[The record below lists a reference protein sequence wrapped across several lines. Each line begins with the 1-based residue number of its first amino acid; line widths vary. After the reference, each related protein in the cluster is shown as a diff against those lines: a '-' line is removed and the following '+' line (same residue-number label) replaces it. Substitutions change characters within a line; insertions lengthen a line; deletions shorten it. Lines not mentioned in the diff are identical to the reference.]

1 MPDNTELGKHLE
13 LLIRIDER
21 TEKNSVNLAE
31 VRAHLKEQN
40 TSLLRHSTEIAALNG
55 SNAWTKRI
63 LMGVG
68 GVGIVSAIKA
78 FWISK

>member
-1 MPDNTELGKHLE
+1 MPDDPELGKHLE

-21 TEKNSVNLAE
+21 TEKNSEDLSE

-40 TSLLRHSTEIAALNG
+40 SSLLQHSKEIASLSG

-68 GVGIVSAIKA
+68 GIGIISAIKA
-78 FWISK
+78 FWIGR

>member
-21 TEKNSVNLAE
+21 TEKNSEDLSE

-40 TSLLRHSTEIAALNG
+40 SSLLQHSKEIASLSG

-68 GVGIVSAIKA
+68 GIGIISAIKA
-78 FWISK
+78 FWIGR

>member
-1 MPDNTELGKHLE
+1 MTDDTELAKHLE

-21 TEKNSVNLAE
+21 TESNSEALSE

-40 TSLLRHSTEIAALNG
+40 SSLLRHSNEIATLNG

-68 GVGIVSAIKA
+68 SIGVISAIKT
-78 FWISK
+78 FWLSK

>member
-1 MPDNTELGKHLE
+1 MTDELAKHLE

-21 TEKNSVNLAE
+21 TEKNSEDLSE

-40 TSLLRHSTEIAALNG
+40 QSLLRHSNEIATLNG

-68 GVGIVSAIKA
+68 SIGVISAIKT
-78 FWISK
+78 FWLSK

>member
-1 MPDNTELGKHLE
+1 MPDDTELGRHLE

-21 TEKNSVNLAE
+21 TEKNSEDLSE

-40 TSLLRHSTEIAALNG
+40 TSLLRHSNEIATLNG

-68 GVGIVSAIKA
+68 GVGIISAIKT
-78 FWISK
+78 FWIGK